1 LLTKIRKR
9 HDKDYIKKADKGLRM
24 LYEKMPLGKVILL
37 ANGGSNYKKLFENF
51 KNDVKS
57 KVKSGAVVFSQ
68 SPQSAIRQPTVKRR
82 TLMKRRSV

>member
-1 LLTKIRKR
+1 MTKII
-9 HDKDYIKKADKGLRM
+9 KDSYDNYIKKADKGLRM

-68 SPQSAIRQPTVKRR
+68 SPQSAIRQPTVKRI